1 MKNEKMKNIILNLT
15 EGKTLFECL
24 WNGESN
30 KCEILMINIE
40 TERVFVRFEK
50 PVKTTA
56 TRYVK
61 APFSDEDVIERY
73 DTESSEEWISL

>member
-1 MKNEKMKNIILNLT
+1 MENEKMKDILLKLM
-15 EGKTLFECL
+15 EGKTLFECQ
-24 WNGESN
+24 WNGEPN

-40 TERVFVRFEK
+40 TERVFVRFKK

-61 APFSDEDVIERY
+61 PPFSDEDVIERY
-73 DTESSEEWISL
+73 DTESNEEWISL